1 MKGDFMR
8 KLLLTSSALVAAAS
22 ISSYAVADVS
32 VTGEFEWTYTQQ
44 AADLTANDGDSF
56 HTDNEIVISF
66 SNKTDSGLTI
76 GGKVELDVDG
86 GNPGGGGNTVNDESV
101 LTISGGFG
109 TFRLGQEDP
118 IDETFGID
126 EQDLIDE
133 EGSGLVTSASLGSTS
148 NLGLAGDSNKIAYLT
163 PMMGGF
169 QAGYSIADSG
179 DNETTDTNAV
189 GASYTMPI
197 GGGSMVV
204 KYNQATKDGAT
215 DTDTTNMGVQL
226 SMGAMTLIASTGTK
240 EIANDDDIEGNG
252 FGIKYDMGGGMT
264 IAAAT
269 VEVTDEV
276 DISGTEE
283 EKYQANIG
291 EIVYTVAPGL
301 KAKVTYTDYEFKN
314 GGDVGASGAAGNDDS
329 GQITN
334 LTISAAF

>member
-1 MKGDFMR
+1 MR

-32 VTGEFEWTYTQQ
+32 VTGGFEWKYTQQ
-44 AADLTANDGDSF
+44 AADVTAKDGDSF

-66 SNKTDSGLTI
+66 SNKTDSGLTV
-76 GGKVELDVDG
+76 GGKVELDVDAN
-86 GNPGGGGNTVNDESV
+86 NPGGGGGTVNDESV

-133 EGSGLVTSASLGSTS
+133 EGSGLMASATLGNTS
-148 NLGLAGDSNKIAYLT
+148 NLGLGGDSNKIAYLT
-163 PMMGGF
+163 PKMGGF

-179 DNETTDTNAV
+179 DNETTDTNAI

-197 GGGSMVV
+197 GGGSLTV
-204 KYNQATKDGAT
+204 KYNQATLDGGT
-215 DTDTTNMGVQL
+215 DTDTTNMGVSV
-226 SMGAMTLIASTGTK
+226 SMGAMTLIASSGTK
-240 EIANDDDIEGNG
+240 EIAGSEDIEGNG

-269 VEVTDEV
+269 VEVTDEQDV
-276 DISGTEE
+276 SGTEE
-283 EKYQANIG
+283 EKYTASIG
-291 EIVYTVAPGL
+291 EVVYTVAPGL
-301 KAKVTYTDYEFKN
+301 KAKVTYTDYEYKD
-314 GGDVGASGAAGNDDS
+314 GGTTTDGDDS

-334 LTISAAF
+334 LTISASF

>member
-1 MKGDFMR
+1 MR

-32 VTGEFEWTYTQQ
+32 VTGGFEWKYTQQ
-44 AADLTANDGDSF
+44 AADVTAKDGDSF
-56 HTDNEIVISF
+56 HTDNEVVIKF
-66 SNKTDSGLTI
+66 TNKTDNGLTVT
-76 GGKVELDVDG
+76 GKVELDVDTTNPAGSG
-86 GNPGGGGNTVNDESV
+86 GTVNDESV
-101 LTISGGFG
+101 LSISGGFG

-118 IDETFGID
+118 ADETFGID

-133 EGSGLVTSASLGSTS
+133 EGNGLGTSATLGNTS
-148 NLGLAGDSNKIAYLT
+148 NLGLAGDSNKIAYIT
-163 PMMGGF
+163 PKMGGF

-179 DNETTDTNAV
+179 DNETTDTNAI

-204 KYNQATKDGAT
+204 KYNQATKDGGT

-226 SMGAMTLIASTGTK
+226 NMGAMTLIASSGTK
-240 EIANDDDIEGNG
+240 EIASDEDIEGNG

-269 VEVTDEV
+269 VEVTDEL
-276 DISGTEE
+276 DKSGAEE
-283 EKYQANIG
+283 EKYTANIG
-291 EIVYTVAPGL
+291 EVVYTVAPGL
-301 KAKVTYTDYEFKN
+301 KAKVTYTDYEYKD
-314 GGDVGASGAAGNDDS
+314 GGSTTAGDDS

-334 LTISAAF
+334 LTISASF